1 MGSAIMVHGET
12 PYACGPGCRRPSHG
26 LTPTPSH
33 PCAHCGAT
41 PARCARC
48 GQVVA
53 RELPQD
59 PANQL
64 LLGLYFF
71 LAGMLV
77 RSHPHMW
84 LLPATSCAMAL
95 LSALAH
101 GASKLLISSY
111 A

>member
-1 MGSAIMVHGET
+1 MAG
-12 PYACGPGCRRPSHG
+12 PYRCRS
-26 LTPTPSH
+26 L
-33 PCAHCGAT
+33 
-41 PARCARC
+41 ARWRVPLLRLLRL
-48 GQVVA
+48 QVVA

-84 LLPATSCAMAL
+84 LLPATSCAMAV
-95 LSALAH
+95 LSALVH
-101 GASKLLISSY
+101 VASKLLTSSY